1 MATQPQPFAIGP
13 GEGETVEGPAG
24 GPLTFKVRGERSGGA
39 LLALENVI
47 APGDGPPLHRHERE
61 DEAWYVIEGDLSFQL
76 GEEITAAPGARFAP
90 GENTFSATPLAWSHS
105 QLIRLAHSIDA
116 GAPVETPQVVAC
128 RYATTLCRP

>member
-1 MATQPQPFAIGP
+1 MSVRAFGSHRTRAIIAERP
-13 GEGETVEGPAG
+13 
-24 GPLTFKVRGERSGGA
+24 VRSSSWRPNRSRSPSGGA

-76 GEEITAAPGARFAP
+76 GEEIAAAPGARFAP

>member
-1 MATQPQPFAIGP
+1 MARVAEDSGGQVIAEQVWDLGP
-13 GEGETVEGPAG
+13 PAG
-24 GPLTFKVRGERSGGA
+24 T
-39 LLALENVI
+39 
-47 APGDGPPLHRHERE
+47 
-61 DEAWYVIEGDLSFQL
+61 
-76 GEEITAAPGARFAP
+76 GARFVP